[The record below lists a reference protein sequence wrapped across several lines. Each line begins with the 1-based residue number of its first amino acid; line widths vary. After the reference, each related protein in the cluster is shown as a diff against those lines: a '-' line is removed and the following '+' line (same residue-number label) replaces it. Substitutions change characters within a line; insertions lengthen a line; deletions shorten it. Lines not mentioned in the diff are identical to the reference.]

1 MKRYI
6 QILSIVLAVPFIAIA
21 IYISYLW
28 VTYIDETVSDGEAYG
43 FQIGES
49 KFDTYEKAG
58 SVLSHI
64 ENSRGLYIQVKVT
77 KESEELLATRIDYSL
92 LVQTRLHDVGF
103 GRFSELDRWEFY
115 FDGSFFNSITLK
127 FCENKLCEI
136 HRHRKYFELP

>member
-6 QILSIVLAVPFIAIA
+6 KILLIVPAVPFIAIA

-28 VTYIDETVSDGEAYG
+28 ATYIDETVRDGGAYG
-43 FQIGES
+43 FQIGDS
-49 KFDTYEKAG
+49 KFDTYKKAG
-58 SVLSHI
+58 GVLSHI
-64 ENSRGLYIQVKVT
+64 GDSQGIYIQVKVT

-103 GRFSELDRWEFY
+103 RRFSEADRWQFY

-127 FCENKLCEI
+127 FCENRLCEI
-136 HRHRKYFELP
+136 YRHRKYFELP